1 MKQSPKMPTN
11 KTIQLS
17 FGDTYDEVRHLLDSN
32 DWRIMD
38 AEALMKCNDCHYQSR
53 EYAEHDDLIEL
64 VGLEQ
69 EEHCQVRCPKCKSWY
84 YWEQDAGSK

>member
-1 MKQSPKMPTN
+1 MAAHKIKSSPVYDGNNWLPT
-11 KTIQLS
+11 K
-17 FGDTYDEVRHLLDSN
+17 LLNSD
-32 DWRIMD
+32 DWRLMD
-38 AEALMKCNDCHYQSR
+38 AEALMKCNDCHHQSR

-69 EEHCQVRCPKCKSWY
+69 EEHFQVRCPKCKSWY

>member
-1 MKQSPKMPTN
+1 MPTN

-38 AEALMKCNDCHYQSR
+38 ADALMKCNDCHYQSR
-53 EYAEHDDLIEL
+53 EYAEHDDVREPEMD
-64 VGLEQ
+64 G
-69 EEHCQVRCPKCKSWY
+69 EEPCQVRCPKCKSWY
-84 YWEQDAGSK
+84 YWEQDESK

>member
-1 MKQSPKMPTN
+1 MPAN
-11 KTIQLS
+11 KTLS
-17 FGDTYDEVRHLLDSN
+17 D

-53 EYAEHDDLIEL
+53 EYAEHDDLTEL
-64 VGLEQ
+64 VGLEK

>member
-1 MKQSPKMPTN
+1 MPTN

-38 AEALMKCNDCHYQSR
+38 AGALMKCNDCHHQSR
-53 EYAEHDDLIEL
+53 EYAEHDDLIEH
-64 VGLEQ
+64 VGLEK

-84 YWEQDAGSK
+84 YWEQDASSK